1 MKLIEKLYSMGEEAA
16 NLLQR
21 PFTVKKVKRGL
32 ESAIDSLDAAI
43 VENEEKIEKLTVKLA
58 KGDLDK
64 IQEITEAQ
72 MEIDEAEAQKKKI
85 VALRDKMLSD
95 APKEKK
101 EE

>member
-21 PFTVKKVKRGL
+21 PFTVKKVRRGL
-32 ESAIDSLDAAI
+32 ESAIDSLDASI
-43 VENEEKIEKLTVKLA
+43 VENEEKVEKLTVKLA
-58 KGDLDK
+58 KGDLDA
-64 IQEITEAQ
+64 IHRIVEAQ
-72 MEIDEAEAQKKKI
+72 METDEAEAQKKKLE
-85 VALRDKMLSD
+85 ALRDKLNAD